1 MSNFDEDLKNRF
13 EGVEFKPSDQ
23 LWEGIETT
31 LLAKKKKNIFFY
43 WHTYGIAAGLALLL
57 TVGLLLKDSFS
68 AKKVT
73 TSPLAKEQP
82 KDQNQEIITPVID
95 STGNQKP
102 TIMNQT
108 DKLWVNLIDE
118 SKESNDQ
125 KVSFGHQAIN
135 SFINEV
141 ASNQGL
147 KTSLVRRTS
156 FDDLGLNSA
165 PVQFL
170 EYINYI
176 PPLVVSMSILKA
188 RWEAKNLVEPMK
200 ITSNVLVADTKF
212 ERVLA
217 LNGGIGSGNFDPNSS
232 GNALQANSQLQG
244 ANIGANQNLT
254 SLISNG
260 ENIQAG
266 ALALGVGFDLAFSSK
281 WSLNA
286 GLRYTE
292 YRFDNTSN
300 AYSKEGNSLL
310 PIYLPAGY
318 QGDLVIVSNYNIT
331 NNVTSLAIPL
341 QLSYQVLAFGKFDV
355 DLRAGLSLDYF
366 INYKIESDLPIL
378 DTRSIDFA
386 QSNLFNR
393 VNLGGVAGLGFNYR
407 LNEQWGLTADF
418 FARQYMKGLND
429 LTGFSSSP
437 FIYGFGFN
445 LRYFIKN
452 EDD

>member
-13 EGVEFKPSDQ
+13 EGAEFKPSDQ

-57 TVGLLLKDSFS
+57 TVGLLVKDSFS

-73 TSPLAKEQP
+73 TSPLAKEQS

-118 SKESNDQ
+118 SKESNGR

-156 FDDLGLNSA
+156 VDDLGLNSA

-407 LNEQWGLTADF
+407 LNEQWGLT
-418 FARQYMKGLND
+418 
-429 LTGFSSSP
+429 
-437 FIYGFGFN
+437 
-445 LRYFIKN
+445 
-452 EDD
+452 

>member
-118 SKESNDQ
+118 SKESNGR

-156 FDDLGLNSA
+156 VDDLGLNSA

-232 GNALQANSQLQG
+232 GNALQANSQLHG

-300 AYSKEGNSLL
+300 AYSKE
-310 PIYLPAGY
+310 
-318 QGDLVIVSNYNIT
+318 
-331 NNVTSLAIPL
+331 
-341 QLSYQVLAFGKFDV
+341 
-355 DLRAGLSLDYF
+355 
-366 INYKIESDLPIL
+366 
-378 DTRSIDFA
+378 
-386 QSNLFNR
+386 
-393 VNLGGVAGLGFNYR
+393 
-407 LNEQWGLTADF
+407 
-418 FARQYMKGLND
+418 
-429 LTGFSSSP
+429 
-437 FIYGFGFN
+437 
-445 LRYFIKN
+445 
-452 EDD
+452 